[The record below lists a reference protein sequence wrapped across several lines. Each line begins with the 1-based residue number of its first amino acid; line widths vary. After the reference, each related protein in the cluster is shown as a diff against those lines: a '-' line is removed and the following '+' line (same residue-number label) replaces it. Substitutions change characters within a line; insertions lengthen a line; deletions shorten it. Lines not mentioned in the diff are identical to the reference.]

1 MSSSI
6 ERHSNPTAWAA
17 FWVALAG
24 LVLMPIPLFIGLIL
38 GGGLSIIAAILTVI
52 ALFKGIARNGK
63 GIAPVVFAAIF
74 IALTWAG
81 ISVGGGTIW

>member
-1 MSSSI
+1 MSSSG
-6 ERHSNPTAWAA
+6 ERRSNPTAWAA
-17 FWVALAG
+17 FWFALAG

-38 GGGLSIIAAILTVI
+38 GGGLSIVAAVLAVI
-52 ALFKGIARNGK
+52 ALLKGLSRSGK

-81 ISVGGGTIW
+81 ISAGGGIVW